1 MNQKFQAA
9 IQQRGDVTY
18 LKLAGVIDEDN
29 ELFDLLDQLGAGTVV
44 INLADIERINSCGVR
59 DWVNWLAKLE
69 KKGAKV
75 VFVECSPAIVAQINL
90 VNNFTGNE
98 VVKSFYAPYF
108 CPSCDLEKV
117 LLIEMDEMKAM
128 DSPKAPVCRCDEC
141 DGVMDFDDM
150 EESYFAFVTTARHEH
165 VDPQIAEVV
174 SSMEDDEGPK
184 DSEGR
189 KVRSRTSGSFSHVGS
204 GSRSSSVSS
213 SVSLPSLPSV
223 PSLPSLPSLSNLE
236 QSNPELVAR
245 LQKQHQEQTAPPAS
259 SKTSLFLGLVVIL
272 LVIAIGLLVYVIIG
286 GHGKSGAL
294 IQAWVP
300 VTGLRLPSFPVFP
313 PGF

>member
-1 MNQKFQAA
+1 MNQKFQAT
-9 IQQRGDVTY
+9 IQQRGEVTY

-29 ELFDLLDQLGAGTVV
+29 ELFDLLDQLGSGTVV

-90 VNNFTGNE
+90 VNNFTGNG

-128 DSPKAPVCRCDEC
+128 DTPKAPVCRCDEC

-150 EESYFAFVTTARHEH
+150 EESYFAFVTTARHDT
-165 VDPQIAEVV
+165 VDPQVAEVV
-174 SSMEDDEGPK
+174 SSMEGDDGPK

-189 KVRSRTSGSFSHVGS
+189 KVRSRTSGSFSHVGT
-204 GSRSSSVSS
+204 GSRPSSQPS

-236 QSNPELVAR
+236 QSNPELIAR
-245 LQKQHQEQTAPPAS
+245 LQRQEPSAPASS
-259 SKTSLFLGLVVIL
+259 SKTSLFLALVVIL

-286 GHGKSGAL
+286 GHGKSGAT
-294 IQAWVP
+294 IQSWVSAMDW
-300 VTGLRLPSFPVFP
+300 GEAFSIHW
-313 PGF
+313 PGS